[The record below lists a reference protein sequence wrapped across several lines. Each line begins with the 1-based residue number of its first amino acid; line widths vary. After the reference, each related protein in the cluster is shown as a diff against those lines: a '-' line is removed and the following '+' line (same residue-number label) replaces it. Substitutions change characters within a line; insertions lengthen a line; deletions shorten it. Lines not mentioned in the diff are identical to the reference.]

1 MLLCSVNQDNLSNKK
16 RKQREKKTRL
26 QTRRGEATFSVLLG
40 ACAFSPSYSIG
51 RASQLSGQRCMSPP
65 LSSANREKGLACVAS
80 VACRLGKSREDQT
93 FRGAVRKTKIYRD
106 SSSPIN
112 LSFFVLFSFESAS
125 RFLRREIRAIIYM
138 KIKYKTFRFLHSST
152 KYTIFSIL

>member
-1 MLLCSVNQDNLSNKK
+1 MKTKEKK
-16 RKQREKKTRL
+16 RRVYRRDVEK
-26 QTRRGEATFSVLLG
+26 RRFYSVLLG

-138 KIKYKTFRFLHSST
+138 KIEYIKTFRFLHSST